1 MDIKMPVMNGIE
13 ATKLIRKFRPSLPII
28 ALTAYAQTGDEHK
41 ILDAGC
47 DEYYQKPINREVL
60 NKLIAKYAICKKTS

>member
-1 MDIKMPVMNGIE
+1 MPAMNGFE
-13 ATKLIRKFRPSLPII
+13 ATKLIRKFRPGLPII

-41 ILDAGC
+41 ILAVGC
-47 DEYYQKPINREVL
+47 NEYYSKPIKPEVL